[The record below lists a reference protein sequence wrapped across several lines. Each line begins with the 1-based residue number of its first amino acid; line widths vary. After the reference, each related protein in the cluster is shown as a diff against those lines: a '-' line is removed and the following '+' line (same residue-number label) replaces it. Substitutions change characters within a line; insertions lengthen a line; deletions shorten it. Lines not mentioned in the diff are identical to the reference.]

1 MRKFKFTIDGSKY
14 NVSIKDIEENTAH
27 IEVNGTPYEVEID
40 QEVKVSK
47 TPKLVRKPVVN
58 TINDSA
64 ILKKNT
70 TTGTFGFK
78 VEAPLPGNIF
88 KMLVK
93 EGDSV
98 KKGDTLLIMEA
109 MKMENNILS
118 EKDGVVGKILV
129 NEGDAVLQNDVLL
142 EIQ

>member
-1 MRKFKFTIDGSKY
+1 MRKFKFTINGSKY
-14 NVSIKDIEENTAH
+14 NVSIKDLEGNIAN

-40 QEVKVSK
+40 QEVKVQK
-47 TPKLVRKPVVN
+47 TPRLVRKSVVN

-70 TTGTFGFK
+70 TVSGYK

-88 KMLVK
+88 KLKVK
-93 EGDSV
+93 EGDNV
-98 KKGDTLLIMEA
+98 KKGDVLIILEA

-118 EKDGVVGKILV
+118 EKDGVVSKIHV
-129 NEGDAVLQNDVLL
+129 NEGDAVLQNDVIL

>member
-1 MRKFKFTIDGSKY
+1 MRKFKFTINGSKY
-14 NVSIKDIEENTAH
+14 NVSIKDLEGNIAN

-40 QEVKVSK
+40 QEVKVNK
-47 TPKLVRKPVVN
+47 TPKLVRKTVVN

-70 TTGTFGFK
+70 TVSGYK

-88 KMLVK
+88 KLQVA

-98 KKGDTLLIMEA
+98 KKGDVLLILEA
-109 MKMENNILS
+109 MKMENKILS
-118 EKDGVVGKILV
+118 EKDGVVGKIHV
-129 NEGDAVLQNDVLL
+129 NEGDAVLQNDIIL

>member
-1 MRKFKFTIDGSKY
+1 MRKFKFTINGSKY
-14 NVSIKDIEENTAH
+14 NVSIKDLEGNTAN

-47 TPKLVRKPVVN
+47 TPKLVRKSVVN

-70 TTGTFGFK
+70 TVDGYK

-88 KMLVK
+88 KLQVK
-93 EGDSV
+93 EGDNV
-98 KKGDTLLIMEA
+98 KKGDVLLILEA
-109 MKMENNILS
+109 MKMENKILS
-118 EKDGVVGKILV
+118 EKDGVVSKIHV
-129 NEGDAVLQNDVLL
+129 GEGDAVLQNDVIL